1 MTGLQ
6 RDFYLIQKIDQEED
20 PKGLQALQKIDF
32 SNRGS
37 FFPHMEFISARDAAM
52 ALDLSK
58 RKINELLETGKDKHM
73 SQFSSALQQVVRQ
86 DMMVSNM
93 PKIRIKAV
101 KSAAN

>member
-1 MTGLQ
+1 M
-6 RDFYLIQKIDQEED
+6 D
-20 PKGLQALQKIDF
+20 
-32 SNRGS
+32 
-37 FFPHMEFISARDAAM
+37 FISARDAAM